1 MTPSPS
7 NRTVS
12 ANPTKAFFVSMI
24 TRDITLEDSILDLI
38 DNSVD
43 GAWRREGNFP
53 IGLDTGPDLSA
64 YKISICAS
72 PTCFIIR
79 DNCGGMTVEEAADHA
94 FSFGRKAADHPHQ
107 YSIGV
112 YGIGMKRAAFKL
124 GTNIRVTSTYTDSSG
139 VSQTFSVPIAVQEWL
154 NDDEPPWDFAISSAE
169 SLDDEGVE
177 IVVDKLTDD
186 AASSFDN
193 QRFLQDLRRT
203 IARDYSLHLLRGLK
217 IEVNGRSVD
226 GLPIELRKSDEF
238 APMRVAYHDQVGDDD
253 VSVEIIGGMTAPPP
267 DTSDPDERDKAERT
281 HGWYIACNARIVLA
295 ADKTA
300 VAGWGTPDWP
310 QWHYQYSGFIGIV
323 LFTASN
329 AGALP
334 LTTTKRSVD
343 QSSGVF
349 LRARVKMREL
359 SKRWIAY
366 THERKRALDEAKEK
380 EAAAQR
386 IALHQVQRRVTPVL
400 PKLTRAPA
408 ERRANVG
415 YSVPLSK
422 LRRLAREFGDP
433 GMAYRD
439 VGIESFRYAYDE
451 LVGED

>member
-1 MTPSPS
+1 MTPSP
-7 NRTVS
+7 TIPAVS

-43 GAWRREGNFP
+43 GAWRREGNIP

-64 YKISICAS
+64 YKIAISAS
-72 PTCFIIR
+72 PNCFIIR
-79 DNCGGMTVEEAADHA
+79 DNCGGMTLEEAADHA
-94 FSFGRKAADHPHQ
+94 FAFGRRAVAHPHQ

-124 GTNIRVTSTYTDSSG
+124 GTNIRVTSTYTNDAG
-139 VSQTFSVPIAVQEWL
+139 DPQTFSVPISVDEWL
-154 NDDEPPWDFAISSAE
+154 KDDEPPWDFAISSAE
-169 SLDDEGVE
+169 RLDDDGVQ

-193 QRFLQDLRRT
+193 QRFIQDLRRT
-203 IARDYSLHLLRGLK
+203 IARDYSLHLRRGLK
-217 IEVNGRSVD
+217 IEVNSLPVA
-226 GLPIELRKSDEF
+226 GLPIELRKSDDF
-238 APMRVAYHDQVGDDD
+238 APMRVAYPDQVGDDD
-253 VSVEIIGGMTAPPP
+253 VAVEIIGGMTAPPP

-366 THERKRALDEAKEK
+366 THERKRALDEAKER

-386 IALHQVQRRVTPVL
+386 VALHEVERRVTPVL
-400 PKLTRAPA
+400 PRLTPVAT

-415 YSVPLSK
+415 YSVPVREM
-422 LRRLAREFGDP
+422 RRLAREFGDSR
-433 GMAYRD
+433 MAYRD
-439 VGIESFRYAYDE
+439 VGLRSFRYAYDE
-451 LVGED
+451 LVGEE